1 MEIDIEKTC
10 YLTGEN
16 IIGNIILK
24 LNDGLQTTLSDPKVI
39 FRIDEYHQYYHD
51 LGLNFIQSNE
61 QCNILKEEILFPKF
75 KDANLLNKVKI
86 PFKIEVPQ
94 RAYPSCYFNKS
105 TYVKHYHI
113 FHYLETYSF
122 PKYILIKNFYHKN
135 IFFILILY
143 I

>member
-24 LNDGLQTTLSDPKVI
+24 LNDGLQTSLSDPKVI

-105 TYVKHYHI
+105 TY
-113 FHYLETYSF
+113 
-122 PKYILIKNFYHKN
+122 ILVFS
-135 IFFILILY
+135 LR
-143 I
+143 